1 MGSSTRLAKVIY
13 RQILWKDL
21 SIPDQTK
28 GQSFRVSLR
37 VDVIGQSF
45 RVSIR
50 VDVIGQSFRVSLRV
64 DVMEQSFR
72 VCVRVDVIGQSF
84 RVHVMEQS
92 FRVSLR
98 VDVIVWTHVWL
109 GNLIPLNYT
118 TLVRLK
124 FYHSSSHKILNIY
137 RVCQPNC
144 PGGFCLKEAF

>member
-50 VDVIGQSFRVSLRV
+50 VDVMEQSFRVSLRVDVIGQSFRVSLRV
-64 DVMEQSFR
+64 D
-72 VCVRVDVIGQSF
+72 
-84 RVHVMEQS
+84 VMEQS